1 MKIRDI
7 FQDKIITFS
16 NILTVLRIIAAP
28 FLGYYIYKEYQTRN
42 SAYLKYEIVLV
53 ALIVM
58 SDFLDGFLARM
69 MNQVTKLGQF
79 LDPVADKFA
88 GLIALTFLVLF
99 KGFPLWVYLLAL
111 IREVL
116 AVIAGIIL
124 YSKMNIEVKPNIFGK
139 LCAVSLAVSGTVYIL
154 SLDYAWLGIS
164 LKQFSLLLVVLFYIL
179 GGILYVKTY
188 VRYYLEQ
195 KA

>member
-1 MKIRDI
+1 MPVNTSILSGPWTDAAMKIRDI

-99 KGFPLWVYLLAL
+99 KGFPLWVFLLAL

-116 AVIAGIIL
+116 AVAAGIFL
-124 YSKMNIEVKPNIFGK
+124 YSRMNVEE
-139 LCAVSLAVSGTVYIL
+139 T
-154 SLDYAWLGIS
+154 
-164 LKQFSLLLVVLFYIL
+164 
-179 GGILYVKTY
+179 
-188 VRYYLEQ
+188 
-195 KA
+195 